1 MVVDAIVDVAG
12 RGEGHLRVVE
22 GERAVVVDD
31 ARRPGVTITG
41 DGRRAEGR
49 RQVERHVVE
58 GEAGALVAILG
69 DVDAVVVRRD
79 GVVVALDRNVGAMD
93 AKALLSTRAAEKFDR
108 VAILRSGKR
117 VVEAA
122 IGRLADLCDGLGGGG
137 ATAVT
142 AGGSTTLTGSLLSTT
157 AASIGWTSSA
167 RATVGA
173 RAPRDATNPAA
184 TTAMATLEWIFL
196 MTGSY
201 RRNGYRWT
209 PAHVV
214 PSLRL
219 EAGMAGTL
227 SLPAYCQLWSNC
239 REYAI

>member
-1 MVVDAIVDVAG
+1 M
-12 RGEGHLRVVE
+12 
-22 GERAVVVDD
+22 
-31 ARRPGVTITG
+31 
-41 DGRRAEGR
+41 
-49 RQVERHVVE
+49 
-58 GEAGALVAILG
+58 
-69 DVDAVVVRRD
+69 VVRRD
-79 GVVVALDRNVGAMD
+79 GVAIALDRDVGTID
-93 AKALLSTRAAEKFDR
+93 AKALLGTRLAEKFDR
-108 VAILRSGKR
+108 VAILRGGKR

-122 IGRLADLCDGLGGGG
+122 IGRIADLCDGLGGRG

-142 AGGSTTLTGSLLSTT
+142 AGGSTTLTGSGSLLSTT

-219 EAGMAGTL
+219 EAGMAGTFSSILL
-227 SLPAYCQLWSNC
+227 SVVVKLQKICDIGHISNPFHLLV
-239 REYAI
+239 EPPTMK